1 MHREAYSF
9 VARIARDL
17 PMVPLRVVEVGSREI
32 NGGVRH
38 LFPQCLY
45 TGIDIAPGPGVDV
58 VADGATWQPA
68 EPVDIAICCEVL
80 EHAPRAHEVV
90 ANLIRMVRPGGLLI
104 ITAAGPGRAEH
115 SAVDGGPLQEG
126 EHYRNISARELQAW
140 LAELPILTVE
150 GDRTRGDV
158 RAMGRVA

>member
-1 MHREAYSF
+1 MHSEAMAF

-17 PMVPLRVVEVGSREI
+17 PTVPLRVVEIGSKDV
-32 NGGVRH
+32 NGSVRH
-38 LFPQCLY
+38 LFPNCEY
-45 TGIDIAPGPGVDV
+45 TGVDIAPGPGVDV

-68 EPVDIAICCEVL
+68 EPADVVLCLETL

-90 ANLIRMVRPGGLLI
+90 ANLIRMTRPGGLLI
-104 ITAAGPGRAEH
+104 VTAAGPGRKEH
-115 SAVDGGPLQEG
+115 SAVDGGPLREG

-150 GDRTRGDV
+150 GNRHVGDV
-158 RAMGRVA
+158 RAMGRVG